1 MSDIKFWKP
10 VYQLFKPDEP
20 LMNEALRDFY
30 VRRSDSP
37 VDGLVNLLALDED
50 DAASKFLLAGHR
62 GGGKTTELRR
72 LEQRCAADY
81 TVVWVDTDAALDKFN
96 IGHAEV
102 TVLIGMQIVQQ
113 LAAIGWQ
120 LPKKLELALRES
132 LGKVTYQDKTSGSG
146 QIELPKVFQDLGMLL
161 RVGFQKETTRTLEV
175 KPVLGEIVDRVND
188 IIAAAQAEKPKL
200 LVIVDGLDRKE
211 YSIALEM
218 FSSSLLT
225 DLNCHI
231 VYTIPIA
238 LRYSSSFKQPMESFT
253 DRLDLDNISVFKCDE
268 AASPTSD
275 ADKVGRSILA
285 SVVQKRLGKLGKG
298 YENLFEVQA
307 LDLLCEKS
315 GGVMRDLVRLV
326 RKACELAL
334 GKNLKTITHGI
345 ALEAIE
351 HERRTYTIEDYHF
364 PELEAVRKTGQLTNN
379 TFDSPKQGK
388 VVICNEL
395 LHYKLILGY
404 HDPKRGRWFD
414 VNPVLWGD
422 VERWQKGNGK
432 GGS

>member
-1 MSDIKFWKP
+1 MSDIQFWKP

-30 VRRSDSP
+30 VRRDDSP
-37 VDGLVNLLALDED
+37 VDGLVNLLAMD
-50 DAASKFLLAGHR
+50 DTAAKFLLAGHR

-102 TVLIGMQIVQQ
+102 TVLIGMQVVQQ
-113 LAAIGWQ
+113 LASLGWK
-120 LPKKLELALRES
+120 LPKKLETALRES
-132 LGKVTYQDKTSGSG
+132 LAKVTYQDKTSGSG
-146 QIELPKVFQDLGMLL
+146 QLELPKVFQDLGMLL

-188 IIAAAQAEKPKL
+188 IIAAAEAANPKL

-238 LRYSSSFKQPMESFT
+238 LRYSASFKGPMESFT
-253 DRLDLDNISVFKCDE
+253 DRLDLDNISVFKCDD
-268 AASPTSD
+268 AACPTSD
-275 ADKVGRSILA
+275 ADRVGRSILA

-298 YENLFEVQA
+298 YESLFEVQA

-315 GGVMRDLVRLV
+315 GGVMRDLVRLA
-326 RKACELAL
+326 RKACEIAL
-334 GKNLKTITHGI
+334 GQKLKTITHGI
-345 ALEAIE
+345 AIEAIK
-351 HERRTYTIEDYHF
+351 HERRTYTIEDYHY
-364 PELEAVRKTGQLTNN
+364 PELDTVRRSGQLTNN

-395 LHYKLILGY
+395 LHYKLVLGY
-404 HDPKRGRWFD
+404 QDPKRGRWFD
-414 VNPVLWGD
+414 VNPVLWSD
-422 VERWQKGNGK
+422 VERWQKANPK
-432 GGS
+432 SLP